1 MIKHINFS
9 DFCDGFPE
17 TYKNNFTYQGKRALF
32 DYLEENEDESNPIEF
47 DPIALCC
54 EYSEYESADECASN
68 YFDYEGMTYDE
79 DGAEEL
85 TVDEVEAKALKYLE
99 DRTQV
104 IPVEGGRI
112 IIADF

>member
-1 MIKHINFS
+1 MIKTINFN
-9 DFCDGFPE
+9 DFCDGFSGS
-17 TYKNNFTYQGKRALF
+17 YKDNFTYDGKRALF
-32 DYLEENEDESNPIEF
+32 DYIESNEDESNPTEF

-54 EYSEYESADECASN
+54 EYSEYESADEAASN

-79 DGAEEL
+79 NGDEL
-85 TVDEVEAKALKYLE
+85 DTADKVEAKAIEYLE

-104 IPVEGGRI
+104 IPVEGGSI